1 MMKLEDPKTMI
12 TARKMRALENDGGN
26 ASAGAGKKV
35 FKPPMIDYRNQQA
48 GGLGRRGGLRGILE

>member
-1 MMKLEDPKTMI
+1 VHNAAGDDEAGGSQTMI

-35 FKPPMIDYRNQQA
+35 FKP
-48 GGLGRRGGLRGILE
+48 L